1 MNLRVV
7 GYHRQYRQAVLDL
20 SRRAWQPVF
29 VELRVAVPA
38 YVYRAFYPD
47 GWWERQRQDIAALLD
62 SEHDGVSVALVDDV
76 VVVGWV
82 GIRLHPE
89 DSMGEI
95 YILAVDPDHQRK
107 GVARALMA
115 AAHEQMRA
123 AGMTIAM
130 VETGG
135 DPGHQPSRA
144 TYVAAGYE
152 RWPVARY
159 FRKLTE

>member
-1 MNLRVV
+1 MNVRVV
-7 GYHRQYRQAVLDL
+7 GYHRQHRQHRQAVLDL
-20 SRRAWQPVF
+20 SERAWQPVF
-29 VELRVAVPA
+29 AELRAAVPA
-38 YVYRAFYPD
+38 YVYRAFYPA

-62 SEHDGVSVALVDDV
+62 TEHERVSIALVDDAV
-76 VVVGWV
+76 AGWV

-89 DSMGEI
+89 DSMGEV
-95 YILAVDPDHQRK
+95 YILAVDPDHQRQ

-135 DPGHQPSRA
+135 DPGHQPS
-144 TYVAAGYE
+144 
-152 RWPVARY
+152 
-159 FRKLTE
+159 